1 MVIPLGIRGHAE
13 LIMASFRK
21 RTWRSPSG
29 DPRTAWVVDY
39 QDASGK
45 RRNKQFDRKKDADA
59 WLVGASWEVRQGI
72 HTPDSQSITILEAGK
87 LWLDRRRADDLE
99 PTTLA
104 AYDQHIRLHI
114 KPLCGGLKLSQVT
127 RPMAENLRDRLVA
140 KVSKPMAIRVLRT
153 LTSIVSDAQ
162 SRGRVAQNVF
172 QGVRVQRGKRDKAPI
187 TIPTKTELR
196 AILRA
201 TTDHENRMAAALVT
215 LLMFSGLRASELR
228 GLLWRHIDLR
238 KKTVSVKQRADNAN
252 VIGPPKSESSYR
264 TIPLPDLA
272 IGKLKEWKLSCPLTD
287 LGLVFP
293 SDRKGVMSHRVMTQN
308 LLHPVQVAAD
318 VSVVTDD
325 ESAAGRYT
333 LHDFRHA
340 AASLWIDQGVSAK
353 RVQRWMGHGSI
364 QVTFDTYGHLFDSP
378 TRDAAVV
385 AEVEQDL
392 TRDDDDAAWMLQAS

>member
-1 MVIPLGIRGHAE
+1 
-13 LIMASFRK
+13 MASVRK
-21 RTWRSPSG
+21 RAWTSPSG
-29 DPRTAWVVDY
+29 GPKTAWVVDY
-39 QDASGK
+39 RDASGK

-72 HTPDSQSITILEAGK
+72 HTPDSQSITVADAAK

-114 KPLCGGLKLSQVT
+114 KPLCGGMKLNQLT
-127 RPMAENLRDRLVA
+127 RPMAEELRDKLVA
-140 KVSKPMAIRVLRT
+140 AVSKPMALRVLRT

-187 TIPTKTELR
+187 TIPTKRELR
-196 AILRA
+196 AILRTA
-201 TTDHENRMAAALVT
+201 NVHEDRMAAALVT

-228 GLLWRHIDLR
+228 GLLWKHIEFT
-238 KKTVSVKQRADNAN
+238 KKTVSVHQRANNAN
-252 VIGPPKSESSYR
+252 VIGPPKSESGYR
-264 TIPLPDLA
+264 TIPLPDFA
-272 IGKLKEWKLSCPLTD
+272 IRTLREWKLSCPPTD
-287 LGLVFP
+287 LDLVFP
-293 SDRKGVMSHRVMTQN
+293 SERKAVMSHRIMTHN
-308 LLHPVQVAAD
+308 LLHPVQVAAG
-318 VSVVTDD
+318 VSVIDGDD
-325 ESAAGRYT
+325 AIVGRYT